1 MVQNKKIK
9 NPMFILI
16 GIMLLLSLMIYGSYR
31 HKQELTHNN
40 QTADES
46 KVQPK
51 VKNDQP
57 EVRTPSAMDI
67 RAEKQYQAEKA
78 LRAFLKDPDSA
89 DIKNQNGF
97 CGEVNSKN
105 GFGGYT
111 GYKRFMASPAL
122 VVIEGENMS
131 DDEFNKAWSEI
142 CK

>member
-1 MVQNKKIK
+1 
-9 NPMFILI
+9 MFILI